1 MVKRKFEIIGHGH
14 PNIRAT
20 HKSTLEFTK
29 EQHLTPKGDCIIAVG
44 ANKSVKDF
52 PAWLK
57 HRLQSDHEFKFKIIV
72 NDQEIG
78 GTFRGHKDLIL
89 THPTDIVIRKS
100 DYICPRTLGI
110 KSSLVAKDIPE
121 KMRKM
126 MSDKET
132 IVKLVIEIPD

>member
-1 MVKRKFEIIGHGH
+1 MKRKFEIIGHGH

-29 EQHLTPKGDCIIAVG
+29 DNHLTPKGDCIIAVE
-44 ANKSVKDF
+44 ADKSVKDL
-52 PAWLK
+52 PGWLK
-57 HRLQSDHEFKFKIIV
+57 QLLQSDHKFKFKIIV
-72 NDQEIG
+72 NDLEIS

-100 DYICPRTLGI
+100 EYICPRTLGI

-126 MSDKET
+126 MTNKET
-132 IVKLVIEIPD
+132 VIKLVIEVPD